1 MARATLADI
10 SSYPTYEL
18 QRIGWTDNPLVKVL
32 YSLTSAGVWISNRDD
47 KGQNKTIEG
56 NSLNIQRE
64 LYGVYPPTI
73 EANAGNMIDSNSST
87 KGIRRIITIESAL
100 IGGALADVAILPA
113 LAGYYGVIEVIGII
127 SDTNIG
133 ALTLTFQD
141 EDDAALTG
149 LNGGS
154 VELNLTANVMNE
166 QIKGAV
172 LYKGDDT
179 KALEVD
185 YSGAAG
191 VEKVTLQCVGWYE
204 T

>member
-32 YSLTSAGVWISNRDD
+32 YSLTSSGVWIARTDTNGQAKTVESNATYWAGRQAKSIGALQPGLEVYTD
-47 KGQNKTIEG
+47 NEG
-56 NSLNIQRE
+56 AIIKS
-64 LYGVYPPTI
+64 
-73 EANAGNMIDSNSST
+73 
-87 KGIRRIITIESAL
+87 KRRIITVESAL
-100 IGGALADVAILPA
+100 IGGALSDVAILPA
-113 LAGYYGVIEVIGII
+113 LAGYYGVIELLGIL

-141 EDDAALTG
+141 EDDAALIG
-149 LNGGS
+149 LNGGV

-172 LYKGDDT
+172 LHKGDDN

-191 VEKVTLQCVGWYE
+191 IEKITLQCLGWYE